1 MIRLALLLRY
11 KSLQCYKIL
20 VEHFP
25 LPSLSSL
32 AKLKSSS
39 VDAIKA
45 AQLIRKN
52 GAISDDI
59 ILMADKMYLQKK
71 VQYSGGD
78 YVSADNDGNLYK
90 EIFVFM
96 ISKLK
101 KSLPIVIKGS
111 PETKLNGMWIA
122 EQFSECIAALA
133 KKGFKVHGI
142 VTDNHSANVAA
153 FNILMKKFSG
163 EGGFHSTSKQLYL
176 NLSVFRQRSFVKK
189 YPK

>member
-96 ISKLK
+96 ISELK
-101 KSLPIVIKGS
+101 KS
-111 PETKLNGMWIA
+111 
-122 EQFSECIAALA
+122 
-133 KKGFKVHGI
+133 
-142 VTDNHSANVAA
+142 
-153 FNILMKKFSG
+153 
-163 EGGFHSTSKQLYL
+163 
-176 NLSVFRQRSFVKK
+176 
-189 YPK
+189 